1 MYKII
6 GKGGCAF
13 KAITHQTKSDY
24 IYWLKPE
31 GLIAIYGFDD
41 EIQEAALRIE
51 ERIYMIE
58 NNDMSYDKQFPKL
71 SDYIR

>member
-1 MYKII
+1 
-6 GKGGCAF
+6 
-13 KAITHQTKSDY
+13 
-24 IYWLKPE
+24 LKPE